1 MVAVLPGEPQ
11 TSSVIVLALNWSITS
26 PFTPPP
32 NEPLWTPKMSCSR
45 CTTNPDSA
53 TTATIVSTSQKRP
66 SSPFFLLARCGP
78 SFSSVLGGTLG
89 SSDSIHGLV
98 VVTGAFLTRGEGY
111 STKLA

>member
-53 TTATIVSTSQKRP
+53 TTATIVSTNQKRL
-66 SSPFFLLARCGP
+66 SSPFFLARCGP

-89 SSDSIHGLV
+89 ASDSLHGSV
-98 VVTGAFLTRGEGY
+98 VVMGAFLTRGEGR
-111 STKLA
+111 STN